1 MKFVKRLTS
10 AAILSAAATAVAG
23 PAAFTIDP
31 TGSSITLSGSL
42 AGFPI
47 AQQGPGS
54 LTTTY
59 SGTGLAD
66 LTATSIQFLDGSVVP
81 AANSGNWQPQ
91 PGGTSGSSPAN
102 YGGQVNLGILGTGR
116 FAVRGLVVDAS
127 SAPIPFSGTGF
138 AANAL
143 TMNIDEGSADFQ
155 SLLATGTEDVS
166 GSSGA
171 NTAPGNGTLTVAIGT
186 SPSVGTATL
195 TIPIAAT
202 VVTPVTGIGDATL
215 NFNGQLRGTVT
226 SIGGDANFDKV
237 VNISDFA
244 TLAANFNQPGTW
256 LAGNFNGQGNVDISD
271 FATLAANFNQT
282 TPRAAVPEPV
292 GLSLLAGATLAM
304 YLRRR

>member
-1 MKFVKRLTS
+1 
-10 AAILSAAATAVAG
+10 
-23 PAAFTIDP
+23 
-31 TGSSITLSGSL
+31 
-42 AGFPI
+42 
-47 AQQGPGS
+47 

-81 AANSGNWQPQ
+81 AANSGSWQPL
-91 PGGTSGSSPAN
+91 PGGTAGSAPAN
-102 YGGQVNLGILGTGR
+102 YGGQVSLGILGTAR

-127 SAPIPFSGTGF
+127 SAPIPFEGTGF

-155 SLLATGTEDVS
+155 SVLATGTDDIS

-171 NTAPGNGTLTVAIGT
+171 NTAPGSGTLTVAIST

-202 VVTPVTGIGDATL
+202 VVTDVAGLGEATL
-215 NFNGQLRGTVT
+215 NFNGQLRGSVT
-226 SIGGDANFDKV
+226 SIGGDANFDKIV
-237 VNISDFA
+237 DIGDFA

-256 LAGNFNGQGNVDISD
+256 LAGNFDGAGNVDIGD
-271 FATLAANFNQT
+271 FALLAANFNQT
-282 TPRAAVPEPV
+282 APRAAVPEPI
-292 GLSLLAGATLAM
+292 GISLLAGATLAM
-304 YLRRR
+304 FPRRR